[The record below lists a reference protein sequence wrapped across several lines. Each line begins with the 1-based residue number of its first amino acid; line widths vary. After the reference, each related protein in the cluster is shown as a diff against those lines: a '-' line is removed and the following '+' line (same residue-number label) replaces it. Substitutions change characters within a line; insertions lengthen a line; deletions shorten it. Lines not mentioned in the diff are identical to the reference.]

1 MEVTAEKIGTPCSHM
16 TSNQNSYQ
24 SSKSKFE
31 LFSEGC
37 QLFST
42 GCSILGGELMITEK
56 SQKTSIA
63 SLLGKNSLLDVLI
76 ISIVP

>member
-1 MEVTAEKIGTPCSHM
+1 MEVTAEKFATPCSHM
-16 TSNQNSYQ
+16 TSNQNSDQ

-37 QLFST
+37 QLFPT
-42 GCSILGGELMITEK
+42 GCSILGGELMIIEK
-56 SQKTSIA
+56 SRKTSID
-63 SLLGKNSLLDVLI
+63 SLLGKNSLLEVLI

>member
-1 MEVTAEKIGTPCSHM
+1 MEVTAEKIGTPCSYM
-16 TSNQNSYQ
+16 TSNQNSDQ
-24 SSKSKFE
+24 SSKLKFE

-63 SLLGKNSLLDVLI
+63 SLLGKNSLLEVLI